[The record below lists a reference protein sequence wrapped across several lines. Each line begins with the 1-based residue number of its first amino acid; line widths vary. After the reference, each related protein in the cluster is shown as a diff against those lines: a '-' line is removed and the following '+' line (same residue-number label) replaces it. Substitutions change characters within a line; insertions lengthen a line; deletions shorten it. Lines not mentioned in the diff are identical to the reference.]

1 MVTVEDGCLLGG
13 FGSAILEWMV
23 DQGYSAQ
30 VKRLGIPDEVVEHGE
45 QFELHQECGFDPEG
59 IANAVRSL
67 VPHLQLA

>member
-1 MVTVEDGCLLGG
+1 
-13 FGSAILEWMV
+13 MV

-59 IANAVRSL
+59 IANAVKSL
-67 VPHLQLA
+67 IPHLNLA